1 MGTSSLST
9 MLEMRVSMLLITCIY
24 AMANASTELSPF
36 ACKLST
42 KTRRVRFWLTNGVG
56 GVQNVNT
63 TSNKCTKELLGN
75 VTKFLPAI
83 DTLAPTLW
91 DIGVANASAASVN
104 VLTDPTSVGMQG
116 CVQELHTKF
125 PDLHFGA
132 VGATSECWNANC
144 GPKVVGRNPEHFA
157 ASAEKFMQD
166 NELITEFWT
175 DWEAKLFGPSDTAGV
190 NKAFDLLS
198 KKIPVY
204 RYAGCVHNNQ
214 PAYFNETC
222 KQFSEGAPRTIVQA
236 AGTYWDNT
244 PSGFEKLLR
253 DQISD
258 IGAENVAKMSP
269 AVCPD
274 CSHYDSLTQEELYQR
289 MDLMCALGIV
299 DVSAFTFMEIAQLK
313 AGGGEGV
320 GARWMEALAY
330 FRTGKRG
337 LILPTPPT
345 IKFE

>member
-24 AMANASTELSPF
+24 AMANESTELSPF

-91 DIGVANASAASVN
+91 DIGVATASAAS
-104 VLTDPTSVGMQG
+104 
-116 CVQELHTKF
+116 ELHTKF

-144 GPKVVGRNPEHFA
+144 GPKVAGRNPEHFA

-166 NELITEFWT
+166 NQLITEFWT
-175 DWEAKLFGPSDTAGV
+175 DC
-190 NKAFDLLS
+190 
-198 KKIPVY
+198 
-204 RYAGCVHNNQ
+204 R
-214 PAYFNETC
+214 
-222 KQFSEGAPRTIVQA
+222 
-236 AGTYWDNT
+236 
-244 PSGFEKLLR
+244 
-253 DQISD
+253 
-258 IGAENVAKMSP
+258 
-269 AVCPD
+269 
-274 CSHYDSLTQEELYQR
+274 
-289 MDLMCALGIV
+289 
-299 DVSAFTFMEIAQLK
+299 
-313 AGGGEGV
+313 
-320 GARWMEALAY
+320 
-330 FRTGKRG
+330 
-337 LILPTPPT
+337 
-345 IKFE
+345 

>member
-132 VGATSECWNANC
+132 VGATSE
-144 GPKVVGRNPEHFA
+144 
-157 ASAEKFMQD
+157 
-166 NELITEFWT
+166 FWT

-244 PSGFEKLLR
+244 PGGFEKLLR

-289 MDLMCALGIV
+289 MDLMCGLGIV